1 MVSFAGA
8 APVPAEACC
17 PAATATR
24 AAMPND
30 TRNGAEIRGRFIA
43 QPPRMTAPS
52 RSRRSRGLAAC
63 LRFGQTPAG
72 TRTENVKTRRELTR
86 NVLLLTDRYSR
97 TARGRPAHPRLPHGR
112 GNRCC
117 NAPLLVTPQ
126 YGQADRLC
134 ATRDSPV
141 AADPARHQPAH
152 PLVLPRHSS
161 LSAIAANR
169 VDQIPLAHPRP
180 TRDVP
185 VLRDL
190 VQLLPV
196 AILERVTG
204 LAATPRALPSLSLQ
218 SAPRALG

>member
-30 TRNGAEIRGRFIA
+30 TRNGAEIRRRFIA

-117 NAPLLVTPQ
+117 NAPLLDT
-126 YGQADRLC
+126 
-134 ATRDSPV
+134 
-141 AADPARHQPAH
+141 AH
-152 PLVLPRHSS
+152 F
-161 LSAIAANR
+161 SAIAANR